1 MLPLISNLLPWI
13 GHTGIGDSR
22 GRIHDFAGPYTIGVM
37 KKKGGGKNKRVFF
50 KSIFYFGLGIL
61 GRKLYIY

>member
-22 GRIHDFAGPYTIGVM
+22 GRIHDFAGPYTIGVI
-37 KKKGGGKNKRVFF
+37 KKKGEARIRGFFLRVFF
-50 KSIFYFGLGIL
+50 IL
-61 GRKLYIY
+61 AWEY